1 MSSFEL
7 KCTDGDISEF
17 GALTESQRNVVRYGC
32 IHGNVKSLAT
42 SAVTR
47 MLTEQ
52 PADASRPD
60 LYLPLSEYKR
70 VVAAV
75 EGKIRTAVAL
85 QGLFKDRAARIA
97 EEIVEKDVKNF
108 PHKRVGYALFRPTVI
123 EEITAEV
130 QKLLVR
136 YGCFRDDK
144 TGERSPM
151 TAKTNWDEYYA
162 FLWKVPLST
171 RGSANISIGERYRRA
186 DKYSSGSAYLRMG
199 SWIYNC
205 ALKENYTLP
214 PEDKESL
221 RSGIVLAN
229 NSIMF
234 GERILT
240 IDGKEVLIV
249 FKIGE
254 GRTIHGSEI
263 FSYLARLSWP
273 DDRRIEIPLCR
284 KSFYYASENSVED
297 IFDTVLK
304 DVLMA
309 KARAL
314 KTSRSLTDRHIK
326 DVADTT
332 KLLRRLEDLFLNKEG
347 FIRSYLP
354 DDEGKL
360 TRESI
365 LKWANISKT
374 IEKLTN

>member
-171 RGSANISIGERYRRA
+171 RGSANISIGERI
-186 DKYSSGSAYLRMG
+186 STGMG

-249 FKIGE
+249 FKIRE
-254 GRTIHGSEI
+254 GWTTPGSDI
-263 FSYLARLSWP
+263 FSSLARLSWP

-284 KSFYYASENSVED
+284 KPFYYASENSVED

-304 DVLMA
+304 DVLMPEA
-309 KARAL
+309 VRLNK
-314 KTSRSLTDRHIK
+314 SRSLTDRY
-326 DVADTT
+326 VEGVEETT

-354 DDEGKL
+354 DDEGEL
-360 TRESI
+360 TKESI
-365 LKWANISKT
+365 LKWADVLKT